1 MPASTESS
9 HTKASR
15 FSPLAP
21 LLSHPRKASR
31 ITLERTSK
39 LFSSQ
44 PVDGQGALCSQVPE
58 TQFFEQFNVD
68 VSCGRESSPITTP
81 PRREPPASLSKTPTK
96 SSPATTP
103 IIEDAEESEFDFGDN
118 YQSGTNSWAWH
129 LPEEDE
135 EDLSLAETWS
145 ESSAQFTPI
154 SLMSMDFPLA
164 ALVPLRLL
172 KTSTAMLSKTG
183 FRHTRG
189 NQPDALEQ
197 WIIGRVREARQDGI
211 SAADGFRCLRNR
223 CLERE
228 RWELNLMAHEL
239 DLARR
244 LNEIHNLSKNVE

>member
-31 ITLERTSK
+31 IHVRKDLK
-39 LFSSQ
+39 

-145 ESSAQFTPI
+145 ESSAQFTPNKLDVDGFPVGGSSPPAAAQDLNCNVKVEVVSPKPDSATLEAI
-154 SLMSMDFPLA
+154 NLMPSNSGLLGGCVRRGRMGSPQRMDFA
-164 ALVPLRLL
+164 VFA
-172 KTSTAMLSKTG
+172 TG
-183 FRHTRG
+183 VWSG
-189 NQPDALEQ
+189 NGGSS
-197 WIIGRVREARQDGI
+197 I
-211 SAADGFRCLRNR
+211 
-223 CLERE
+223 
-228 RWELNLMAHEL
+228 
-239 DLARR
+239 
-244 LNEIHNLSKNVE
+244 

>member
-9 HTKASR
+9 HTKVSR

-44 PVDGQGALCSQVPE
+44 PVDGQGALCSQVSE

-81 PRREPPASLSKTPTK
+81 PRCEPLASLDNTPTK
-96 SSPATTP
+96 SSPAMTP

-145 ESSAQFTPI
+145 ENSAQFTPNKLDVNGFPI
-154 SLMSMDFPLA
+154 GGSSPPAAAQDLQLQSKPDFTTLEAINLTP
-164 ALVPLRLL
+164 
-172 KTSTAMLSKTG
+172 
-183 FRHTRG
+183 
-189 NQPDALEQ
+189 LEQ
-197 WIIGRVREARQDGI
+197 WIIGRVRDARQDGI
-211 SAADGFRCLRNR
+211 SAADGFRCLRNW

-228 RWELNLMAHEL
+228 RRELNLMAREL
-239 DLARR
+239 DLVRR